1 MVGDTKDFKLETGA
15 QAVDVLIGI
24 VGGSFT
30 VTSRTVKVT
39 K

>member
-1 MVGDTKDFKLETGA
+1 MVGDAKDFKLETGV
-15 QAVDVLIGI
+15 QAVDVLIGA

-30 VTSRTVKVT
+30 ISSRTVKVT

>member
-30 VTSRTVKVT
+30 RLQVGLLK
-39 K
+39 